1 MRKYNNLAD
10 LKKNCGQVKEEIKG
24 LGNVNV
30 NAIDDYKEISER
42 YTFMNGQRTDLQE
55 AEEALKQVIHEL
67 DEGMKRQFK
76 EQFVLIQTE
85 FDKAFKELFGGG
97 KGTLELIDEDD
108 VLETGIR
115 IISQP
120 AWKETAE
127 HDAAVRWREGTDCHC
142 AFVRHPELKAVS
154 FLSSGRDRGSIGR
167 FQR

>member
-1 MRKYNNLAD
+1 MKD
-10 LKKNCGQVKEEIKG
+10 EIKA

-42 YTFMNGQRTDLQE
+42 YTFMNGQRNDLQD
-55 AEEALKQVIHEL
+55 AEEAFKKIISEL

-108 VLETGIR
+108 VMETGIR
-115 IISQP
+115 IISSRL
-120 AWKETAE
+120 ERNCRT
-127 HDAAVRWREGTDCHC
+127 
-142 AFVRHPELKAVS
+142 
-154 FLSSGRDRGSIGR
+154 
-167 FQR
+167 